1 MCECAECE
9 CECRFYTVR
18 GEHSISVVKMCLQ
31 FIDCGTRVGN
41 KSINRKA
48 GPSEVCRGDLRA
60 LVTRRQQQLANS
72 RLRGRD
78 LSASMYY
85 E

>member
-31 FIDCGTRVGN
+31 IIDCGTRVGN

-48 GPSEVCRGDLRA
+48 GPSEVCRGDLSVKGLSDTTPTA
-60 LVTRRQQQLANS
+60 IGQQS
-72 RLRGRD
+72 T
-78 LSASMYY
+78 
-85 E
+85 